1 MMAAIEKFV
10 IFTPAAV
17 VVVGVDGVGGFDVDT
32 VGDVE
37 ATMSWVRP
45 WGTYSRHFIHFLT
58 YKWSRY

>member
-10 IFTPAAV
+10 IFTPAA
-17 VVVGVDGVGGFDVDT
+17 VVGVDGVGGFDVDT

-45 WGTYSRHFIHFLT
+45 
-58 YKWSRY
+58 